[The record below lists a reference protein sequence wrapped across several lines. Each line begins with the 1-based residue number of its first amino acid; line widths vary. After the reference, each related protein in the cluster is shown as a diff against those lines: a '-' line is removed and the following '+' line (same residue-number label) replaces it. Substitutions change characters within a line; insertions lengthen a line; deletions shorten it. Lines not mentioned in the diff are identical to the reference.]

1 VISYQWPQLNI
12 GRGGLACIPIV
23 SNKHIATMTL
33 HSVRIHVSQTKATKS
48 NTSTEAP
55 RHSFLLLAKHLE
67 AFRCAMHTPAASAA
81 GPYVWV
87 TARPSSEA
95 LIGTANIDD
104 HGKPHK
110 PTQLLCEFKDTKY
123 RSIDS
128 PTQHDIL
135 RPISSIINPSQRV
148 VFNGSIRNIEEI
160 ELAKRIMSPTLLC
173 SQAHWWSDFQNM
185 TVLKTIADASIEH
198 DDPSF
203 VLHQYTIIEHVLARR
218 MEGMEKPSSTH
229 ERAEADLTRTF
240 RLEVMLNIA
249 ITEMKTKRFSGFID
263 DVEKIGCFV
272 EETSDALGESWK
284 MPAKLEP
291 YYVSVNLWVD
301 IYRLVNPYSPRTVR
315 EVVSGLARV
324 DGGPHQ
330 IHDLEILKRH
340 ANQDDIIAR
349 QHLPFEQC
357 SAYQLPLPG
366 TSFYETIDSM
376 SWKSHYRGFHD
387 LDLLR
392 SLSDNQR
399 KTINDLQ
406 KRYRLGVTDFDN
418 L

>member
-1 VISYQWPQLNI
+1 
-12 GRGGLACIPIV
+12 
-23 SNKHIATMTL
+23 
-33 HSVRIHVSQTKATKS
+33 
-48 NTSTEAP
+48 
-55 RHSFLLLAKHLE
+55 
-67 AFRCAMHTPAASAA
+67 
-81 GPYVWV
+81 
-87 TARPSSEA
+87 
-95 LIGTANIDD
+95 
-104 HGKPHK
+104 
-110 PTQLLCEFKDTKY
+110 
-123 RSIDS
+123 
-128 PTQHDIL
+128 
-135 RPISSIINPSQRV
+135 V